1 MANLLELKTKVRLED
16 SFASPA
22 YTRDEAA
29 RITDIEFVYGS
40 VTVHYTITYLG
51 VTPNI
56 DTFTRTITDN
66 P

>member
-16 SFASPA
+16 SFTPPI
-22 YTRDEAA
+22 YTRDEAS
-29 RITDIEFVYGS
+29 RITDIELVYGS
-40 VTVHYTITYLG
+40 VTVHYTITYIG
-51 VTPNI
+51 TETNI